1 MSHSD
6 PENDP
11 LANLHAETPRPFP
24 VKTVAGIAI
33 VAIAAF
39 GVAYLP
45 HHAKEKETGE
55 FTERTKTPVVRVIT
69 PEIVKKL
76 PDLVLPA
83 SVNAY
88 RDAPVFART
97 GGYIKQRKADIG
109 AHVKAGDMLA
119 EIDAPEI
126 DAQLLQ
132 ARAAY
137 ERAKADSALA
147 KSTAE
152 RIRTLRDSNAVS
164 RQEIDDKNGDALA
177 KTAAEAAAQAEVVR
191 LEQLVSFRTLVAPF
205 DGIVTERNTDIGDL
219 INSGSTAARP
229 LFRVADLSKLRVFV
243 NVPEADAAG
252 IAIGDKA
259 RVEFTATPGVAPE
272 GAVVRTAGAIDP
284 ASRTLLVEIC
294 LKNEEGKLLPGGYA
308 RVTLPGKGARP
319 SPAVPIN
326 TVFYRGK
333 SQVGVVKPDGTV
345 ELREVVLGRNYGSRV
360 EITAGLTGDEK
371 VIINPSDSL
380 IPGMKVE
387 IATPPPA
394 P

>member
-11 LANLHAETPRPFP
+11 LANLHAEKPGPFP
-24 VKTVAGIAI
+24 VKAVAG
-33 VAIAAF
+33 VALFALAAF

-45 HHAKEKETGE
+45 HHAKNKEAGE
-55 FTERTKTPVVRVIT
+55 FTERTKTQVVRVVS
-69 PEIVKKL
+69 PEVVKKL
-76 PDLVLPA
+76 PDLVLPG
-83 SVNAY
+83 SVSAY

-97 GGYIKQRKADIG
+97 GGYLKQRKVDIG
-109 AHVKAGDMLA
+109 AHVKAGDLLA
-119 EIDAPEI
+119 EIDVPEI

-137 ERAKADSALA
+137 EHAKADSALA

-152 RIRTLRDSNAVS
+152 RIRTLQGSNAVS
-164 RQEIDDKNGDALA
+164 KQEIDDKNGEALA
-177 KTAAEAAAQAEVVR
+177 KNAAEAAAQAEVVR

-205 DGIVTERNTDIGDL
+205 DGIITERTTDIGDL
-219 INSGSTAARP
+219 INPGATTARP

-284 ASRTLLVEIC
+284 ASRTLLVEIG
-294 LKNEEGKLLPGGYA
+294 LKNEDGKLLPGGYA
-308 RVTLPGKGARP
+308 RVTLPGKGASP
-319 SPAVPIN
+319 SPVVPIN

-333 SQVGVVKPDGTV
+333 SQVGVVKPDGLV

-360 EITAGLTGDEK
+360 EITGGLVGDEK
-371 VIINPSDSL
+371 IILNPPDSL
-380 IPGMKVE
+380 IAGMKVE
-387 IATPPPA
+387 ISPPPPA
-394 P
+394 Q